1 MNKER
6 SAHRPAT
13 ILTVVIGALVVPLCG
28 LVLWADSQ
36 VMAGRPQP
44 GPPVQIPGITVGAGQ
59 AVPIGEAGPPRQ
71 VGDAPSAD
79 RAPQVQRIVDQ
90 PTETS
95 APWLVLLSLAFI
107 VGGGLVVRA
116 LRAQQRRI
124 RSLETKLNG
133 VEMGLTA
140 KVETIE
146 ERLRRES
153 EHGRLRERI

>member
-6 SAHRPAT
+6 RAHQPAT
-13 ILTVVIGALVVPLCG
+13 ILTMVIGALVIPLCG
-28 LVLWADSQ
+28 LALWADSQ

-44 GPPVQIPGITVGAGQ
+44 GPPVQIPATTVRAEQ
-59 AVPIGEAGPPRQ
+59 AAPISEAGPPRR

-79 RAPQVQRIVDQ
+79 RAPQVQRILDQ
-90 PTETS
+90 PIETS
-95 APWLVLLSLAFI
+95 TPWLALLSLAFI

-116 LRAQQRRI
+116 LRAQQRRMQ
-124 RSLETKLNG
+124 SLETKLNG